1 MWYIF
6 PQIQGLG
13 KSSTSQYYAVSSLEE
28 AAQFLEES
36 YLSKNFY
43 VICEALMQLDTSNA
57 TEVFGRPD
65 DMKLRSSMT
74 LFAYV
79 AGEQSFFNQVLG
91 KYFHGKYDNRT
102 KRILN
107 ME

>member
-13 KSSTSQYYAVSSLEE
+13 KSSTSQYYAESSLEE

-43 VICEALMQLDTSNA
+43 EICEALMQLDTSNA

-65 DMKLRSSMT
+65 DI
-74 LFAYV
+74 
-79 AGEQSFFNQVLG
+79 FFNQVLG
-91 KYFHGKYDNRT
+91 TYFHGKYDNST